1 MKTLDERVQGKAGQN
16 LIAIH
21 LQRPKAASAG
31 GPGHRLASPDST
43 SLLMKTTILCLL
55 SSLLA
60 TTGRAL
66 DAVPQDAKLAD
77 APSFSIAE
85 RGPHHRLWTNSA
97 GGTYTE
103 LANGLH
109 YLDQNGNW
117 VESSEEI
124 QIVNGYGLAQQ
135 GQHQVIFAP
144 NANTVPAIDLLAP
157 DGSIRL
163 QSHVLGMAYY
173 DAASGKSVMIAET
186 KDATG
191 QLIAPN
197 VVLYPDSCTDFR
209 ADIRATYTKYGFE
222 QDIIVRQQPPPPQ
235 SFGLDATTT
244 RLQIWTEFLSPPVPQ
259 QQPRVLY
266 QENDPQTRQ
275 AMVEPDLVDS
285 ELDFTSMT
293 IGPGAAFTLG
303 DDASDPLN
311 RDETVPVCKEW
322 AVIDNRT
329 FLIESVPYP
338 SLKPMLDTLPAVQA
352 ANGKRTQN
360 ARMAALKKPNP
371 AAGRSQLLAQ
381 FNRPAGVPARSSVSD
396 HSQLPA

>member
-109 YLDQNGNW
+109 YLDPNGNW

-124 QIVNGYGLAQQ
+124 QIVNGVAFARQ
-135 GQHQVIFAP
+135 GQHQVTFAASP
-144 NANTVPAIDLLAP
+144 ADVPAIDLRMP
-157 DGSIRL
+157 DGGRL
-163 QSHVLGMAYY
+163 QSRVAG
-173 DAASGKSVMIAET
+173 IA
-186 KDATG
+186 
-191 QLIAPN
+191 
-197 VVLYPDSCTDFR
+197 
-209 ADIRATYTKYGFE
+209 
-222 QDIIVRQQPPPPQ
+222 
-235 SFGLDATTT
+235 
-244 RLQIWTEFLSPPVPQ
+244 
-259 QQPRVLY
+259 
-266 QENDPQTRQ
+266 
-275 AMVEPDLVDS
+275 
-285 ELDFTSMT
+285 
-293 IGPGAAFTLG
+293 
-303 DDASDPLN
+303 
-311 RDETVPVCKEW
+311 
-322 AVIDNRT
+322 
-329 FLIESVPYP
+329 
-338 SLKPMLDTLPAVQA
+338 
-352 ANGKRTQN
+352 
-360 ARMAALKKPNP
+360 
-371 AAGRSQLLAQ
+371 
-381 FNRPAGVPARSSVSD
+381 
-396 HSQLPA
+396 